1 MSLPVAFA
9 AGLAAFFSPC
19 ILPLLP
25 VWLAFMGGDQ
35 DKSKV
40 KLIKNL
46 LFFAAGFTLI
56 FTAMGAGATIAGQL
70 LREYRYVLIRIAGVI
85 IIVFGLQ
92 MLGLF
97 QLPFLA
103 RERRF
108 KFSLRRSP
116 GGYFLFGI
124 VLALGWTP
132 CTGMI
137 LGPIIMLAGS
147 LNTVYQGMLL
157 LFIYSLGFALP
168 FFVLGLVLGAA
179 PKIKSARVSRFVQI
193 AAGGVMVLMGVLLL
207 LNRWSWLQSLVL

>member
-35 DKSKV
+35 AKSKV
-40 KLIKNL
+40 KLVKNL
-46 LFFAAGFTLI
+46 LLFAAGFTLI
-56 FTAMGAGATIAGQL
+56 FTAMGAGATLAGQL
-70 LREYRYVLIRIAGVI
+70 LRECRLVFMRIAGGIVI
-85 IIVFGLQ
+85 IFGLQ

-97 QLPFLA
+97 KLSFINQERKLKIA
-103 RERRF
+103 R
-108 KFSLRRSP
+108 RRSP

-124 VLALGWTP
+124 ALAFGWTP

-147 LNTVYQGMLL
+147 LDTVYQGMLL

-168 FFVLGLVLGAA
+168 FFITGLVLGSV
-179 PKIKSARVSRFVQI
+179 PPIKSGKISRFVQI
-193 AAGGVMVLMGVLLL
+193 AAGSVMVLMGILLL
-207 LNRWSWLQSLVL
+207 LNRWTWLQSLVL